1 MAVAAMMLP
10 VLASA
15 CGSSGAAKAG
25 ATMPPLLTTT
35 TTSTT
40 IYVSTTQAQ
49 VSTYVVQAGDTLSK
63 IAGRFGV
70 KAADIMALNGI
81 TRPDHIERGQKLKIP
96 PPTPDSPTTVKSAGA
111 ATTSSGA

>member
-1 MAVAAMMLP
+1 MAVAAMLLP
-10 VLASA
+10 FLAAA
-15 CGSSGAAKAG
+15 CGSSGKTVA

-40 IYVSTTQAQ
+40 LYVSTTEAQ
-49 VSTYVVQAGDTLSK
+49 VTSYVVQAGDTLSK

-96 PPTPDSPTTVKSAGA
+96 PPTPDAPTPTTAKAA
-111 ATTSSGA
+111 ATSSSGG

>member
-1 MAVAAMMLP
+1 MAIAAVMLP
-10 VLASA
+10 VVAAA
-15 CGSSGAAKAG
+15 CGSSSATAEL
-25 ATMPPLLTTT
+25 TMPPLLTTT

-40 IYVSTTQAQ
+40 VYVPTTTPQIT
-49 VSTYVVQAGDTLSK
+49 SYVVQSGDTLSK

-96 PPTPDSPTTVKSAGA
+96 PPSADPTPTQPPKATS
-111 ATTSSGA
+111 TTSGG